1 MLMSISVIADIIV
14 DTVQCN
20 KADVVTDARLADLGV
35 DSLKAITVLYELEEA
50 FDIEIPNEVIEQI
63 ETVGD
68 IVAKVDAL
76 RAAQAA

>member
-1 MLMSISVIADIIV
+1 MSISVIADIIV
-14 DTVQCN
+14 DTVQCGRDDIV
-20 KADVVTDARLADLGV
+20 AEARLADLGV

>member
-1 MLMSISVIADIIV
+1 MSISVIADIIV
-14 DTVQCN
+14 DTAQCN
-20 KADVVTDARLADLGV
+20 KDDVVTDARLADLGV